1 MPANNDP
8 IHIAGWATNPVRLK
22 NGHAT
27 RPVLVFTGGDYGA
40 RLHALSA
47 VNIGSANTLK
57 RFIGKRLSVQSLM
70 GVGTLVDGG
79 GSADTITRTVGSFID
94 DGWTVDD
101 WLVVNRATTLAN
113 NFLTTVTAVSA
124 LTLTFATGTVAGA
137 NEVLPVNAELWR
149 VHQQALSTIA
159 ANAGNSAGTK
169 ALDLL
174 TADQEMI
181 DASPERFMTFG
192 TNDGVFAA
200 AGTTITAGSFIDITP
215 YMGRY

>member
-1 MPANNDP
+1 MPANQDP

-47 VNIGSANTLK
+47 VNIGSANTVK

-79 GSADTITRTVGSFID
+79 GSADSITRTAGDFLA

-101 WLVVNRATTLAN
+101 WIVVRGATTLAN
-113 NFLTTVTAVSA
+113 NFLALITAVTAT
-124 LTLTFATGTVAGA
+124 TLTFATATVAGA

-159 ANAGNSAGTK
+159 ANAGNAAGTK

-174 TADQEMI
+174 SADLDMI
-181 DASPERFMTFG
+181 DATPERFMTFG
-192 TNDGVFAA
+192 TNDAVFAA
-200 AGTTITAGSFIDITP
+200 AGSTITAGSFIDITP